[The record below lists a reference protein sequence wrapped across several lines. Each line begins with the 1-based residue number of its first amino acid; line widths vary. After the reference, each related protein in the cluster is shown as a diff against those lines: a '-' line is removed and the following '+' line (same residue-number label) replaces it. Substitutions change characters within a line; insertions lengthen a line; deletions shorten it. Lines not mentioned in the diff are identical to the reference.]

1 MKKFA
6 EAKDDLYFQLA
17 ANFLF
22 EPDMMAKWEDASDA
36 STAAAVS
43 WFRTRESLP
52 TVLQQ
57 WRVAGARRVRDSR
70 GRRPRILD
78 AAIVPQRGEAGI
90 RRRQEAE
97 SALRKGRRKKR

>member
-6 EAKDDLYFQLA
+6 GAKDDLYFQLA

-22 EPDMMAKWEDASDA
+22 EPDKMTEWEDASDP
-36 STAAAVS
+36 STAAAVW

-70 GRRPRILD
+70 GRRPRLSD
-78 AAIVPQRGEAGI
+78 AVIVPERDEAAI